1 MAVTVASL
9 MTPEPV
15 VVDAETDVLR
25 CARLMRNREIGSVG
39 VALDG
44 RLSGVLTD
52 RDIVTRAVAR
62 DRDPRSIPVSEIA
75 TPDVITVPGDASV
88 EEAEERMS
96 KHAVRRLFVVDD
108 EGRAVGIIGADEARP
123 RLAPRGGVGQPLI
136 GGGVVAGDRHVRR
149 GKPGEVAGQHRRRA
163 RVL

>member
-15 VVDAETDVLR
+15 VVDAESDLLR
-25 CARLMRNREIGSVG
+25 CARLMRDREIGSVG
-39 VALDG
+39 VVLDG

-52 RDIVTRAVAR
+52 RDIVTRAVAG

-75 TPDVITVPGDASV
+75 TPDVITVSGDATV
-88 EEAEERMS
+88 EEAEERMT

-108 EGRAVGIIGADEARP
+108 EGRAVGIISADDLTAFRYP
-123 RLAPRGGVGQPLI
+123 NS
-136 GGGVVAGDRHVRR
+136 VVAEQL
-149 GKPGEVAGQHRRRA
+149 GEWGLGLSDQGFTGHG
-163 RVL
+163 

>member
-15 VVDAETDVLR
+15 VVDAESDLLR
-25 CARLMRNREIGSVG
+25 CARLMRDREIGSVG
-39 VALDG
+39 VVLDG

-52 RDIVTRAVAR
+52 RDIVTRAVAG

-75 TPDVITVPGDASV
+75 TPDVITVSGDATV
-88 EEAEERMS
+88 EEAEERMT

-108 EGRAVGIIGADEARP
+108 EGRAVGIISADDLTAFRYP
-123 RLAPRGGVGQPLI
+123 NS
-136 GGGVVAGDRHVRR
+136 VVAEQLGEWGR
-149 GKPGEVAGQHRRRA
+149 GLSDQGFTGHG
-163 RVL
+163 